1 MDLDAEALQKLAA
14 VTVYIE
20 NDFDIKPSAIH
31 GLGVFSRRDYAV
43 GDVVFFF
50 REPIFREED
59 FERLAPEIPEL
70 VSNAAARFVGP
81 YMSFD
86 IKLKSI
92 DYINHNNDPNILYHC
107 GIGFARKPIAVGDE
121 LTADYHYILTESE
134 TIETPDG
141 DITGYPAQETLKRTT
156 IELLQILS
164 RGEKTA

>member
-43 GDVVFFF
+43 GDAVLFF

-81 YMSFD
+81 YMSYD

-92 DYINHNNDPNILYHC
+92 DYINHSANPNILYHC
-107 GIGFARKPIAVGDE
+107 GIGFARRPIAAGDE

-134 TIETPDG
+134 TIDTPDG
-141 DITGYPAQETLKRTT
+141 DVTGHSALETLRRTT
-156 IELLQILS
+156 TELLQILS
-164 RGEKTA
+164 QGEKTS